1 MLKWRW
7 RKWPRLLWPFLFQ
20 LTKGKKRPLAAQGYN
35 NLQTWYNKLW
45 VLLHYRPTTFT
56 AMAVGA
62 ALVEWEEPWISLICK
77 LREKNVEGDSQYTFE
92 TSQFIPQMT
101 RYIVKQTTEFDY
113 YCRSSRLST
122 TTLCLFTAS
131 FDSYSAFL
139 LSFSN
144 SFFLF
149 TQKTK
154 LFSVFRQSFLPSSPV
169 NF

>member
-20 LTKGKKRPLAAQGYN
+20 LTKGRKRPLAAQGYN

-45 VLLHYRPTTFT
+45 VLLHNRPSKFT

-62 ALVEWEEPWISLICK
+62 ALVGWEEPWISLICK

-101 RYIVKQTTEFDY
+101 RYIVKQKTEFDY

-122 TTLCLFTAS
+122 TTFMSFHSIVRFLFNIL
-131 FDSYSAFL
+131 AFL
-139 LSFSN
+139 FQFLLPFYSENEVVFCVSAIIPSFVSC
-144 SFFLF
+144 
-149 TQKTK
+149 
-154 LFSVFRQSFLPSSPV
+154 
-169 NF
+169 

>member
-20 LTKGKKRPLAAQGYN
+20 LTKGRKRPLAAQGYN

-45 VLLHYRPTTFT
+45 VLLHYRPTKFT

-62 ALVEWEEPWISLICK
+62 VLVEWEEPWISLICK

-122 TTLCLFTAS
+122 TTFMSFHSIVRFLFNIL
-131 FDSYSAFL
+131 AFL
-139 LSFSN
+139 FQFLLPFYSENEVVFCVSAVIP
-144 SFFLF
+144 SFF
-149 TQKTK
+149 
-154 LFSVFRQSFLPSSPV
+154 SC
-169 NF
+169 

>member
-20 LTKGKKRPLAAQGYN
+20 LTKGRKRPLAAQGYN

-122 TTLCLFTAS
+122 TTFMSFHSIVRFLFNIL
-131 FDSYSAFL
+131 AFL
-139 LSFSN
+139 FQFLLPFYSENEVVFCVSAVIPSFVSC
-144 SFFLF
+144 
-149 TQKTK
+149 
-154 LFSVFRQSFLPSSPV
+154 
-169 NF
+169 

>member
-20 LTKGKKRPLAAQGYN
+20 LTKGRKRPLAAQGYN

-45 VLLHYRPTTFT
+45 VLLHYRPTKFT

-62 ALVEWEEPWISLICK
+62 VLVEWEEPWISLICK

-122 TTLCLFTAS
+122 TTFMSFHSIVRFLFNIL
-131 FDSYSAFL
+131 AFL
-139 LSFSN
+139 FQFLLPFYSENEVVFCVSAIIP
-144 SFFLF
+144 SFF
-149 TQKTK
+149 
-154 LFSVFRQSFLPSSPV
+154 SC
-169 NF
+169 